1 MDQVARTLL
10 GLLLLAAVACVVP
23 LVDGV
28 RQARAV
34 LWAAARGAVQ
44 LLAVGLLRSS
54 WAEQAGRRRRLYE
67 LTAKGVSALAE
78 LQGEWRRFSTGVQAV
93 VGGTG

>member
-1 MDQVARTLL
+1 MDQVARTVL

-34 LWAAARGAVQ
+34 LWAAARGE
-44 LLAVGLLRSS
+44 SS
-54 WAEQAGRRRRLYE
+54 CWSSGWSWGRCSRPRWPCCRC
-67 LTAKGVSALAE
+67 
-78 LQGEWRRFSTGVQAV
+78 WR
-93 VGGTG
+93 